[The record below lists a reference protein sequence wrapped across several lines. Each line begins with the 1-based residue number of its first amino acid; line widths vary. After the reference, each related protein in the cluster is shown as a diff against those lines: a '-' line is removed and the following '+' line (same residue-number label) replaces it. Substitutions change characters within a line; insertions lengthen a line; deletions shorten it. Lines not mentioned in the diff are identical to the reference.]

1 VVNIIE
7 VFKALANPTR
17 LQILAWLK
25 TPEAFFPEQQE
36 PLSTGV
42 CVGQIQKKSGLT
54 QSTISESL
62 SLMQR
67 AGLLTATRKG
77 QWIYYKRNE
86 VMLQQ
91 LSAYIA
97 TEI

>member
-1 VVNIIE
+1 VNTIE
-7 VFKALANPTR
+7 VLKALANPTR
-17 LQILAWLK
+17 LQILTWLK

-36 PLSTGV
+36 PFSTGV
-42 CVGQIQKKSGLT
+42 CVGQIQKISGLT

-67 AGLLTATRKG
+67 AGLLTSTRKG

-86 VMLQQ
+86 DMFKQ
-91 LSAYIA
+91 LGAYIA
-97 TEI
+97 SEI